1 MEITAE
7 MVKNL
12 REQSGAGIMDCKN
25 ALKEAQGDLESA
37 ITFLRKKGAAKA
49 EKKLDRDTGEGKIGS
64 YIHAGA
70 KMGVLVQVNCE
81 TDFVANT
88 PEFGELVKD
97 MALHIAATNP
107 RFISK
112 EEVTQ
117 EVLDKEREIFIHQ
130 AKESGKPEKVIE
142 KIVNGKMNKFY
153 EENCLLEQAFIKDSG
168 ITIQEMIKQK
178 IASLGENITVGS
190 ISRMEIKK

>member
-12 REQSGAGIMDCKN
+12 RDQSGAGIMDCKN

-97 MALHIAATNP
+97 MAMHIAATNP

-153 EENCLLEQAFIKDSG
+153 EDNCLLEQAFIKDNG

-178 IASLGENITVGS
+178 IAALGENITVGS